1 MPTSTTTDAR
11 DARPAA
17 PAEGRWH
24 EAERQVADAVGR
36 LMEFW
41 GFRRHLGRVW
51 TVLYL
56 SPAPLA
62 VADLAERVQLS
73 QSAMSLTLGEL
84 GNWGAVKKTRLP
96 GERRD
101 YFQAE
106 TSIWKLVTR
115 VMRQRELRLVGE
127 TAEALDRAEALLD
140 EARKQDELS
149 PKELRFVRKRLGRL
163 RLLTN
168 VGERVLGSFLSG
180 RAVDVD
186 AVRKIAEPR
195 A

>member
-1 MPTSTTTDAR
+1 MPSPTSTPDA
-11 DARPAA
+11 ATALGTQ
-17 PAEGRWH
+17 GRWR
-24 EAERQVADAVGR
+24 EAELHVADAVGR

-62 VADLAERVQLS
+62 VADLADRVQLS
-73 QSAMSLTLGEL
+73 SSAMSLTLSEL

-140 EARKQDELS
+140 EARERDELS
-149 PKELRFVRKRLGRL
+149 AKELRFVRKRLGRL

-168 VGERVLGSFLSG
+168 VGERILGSFLSG